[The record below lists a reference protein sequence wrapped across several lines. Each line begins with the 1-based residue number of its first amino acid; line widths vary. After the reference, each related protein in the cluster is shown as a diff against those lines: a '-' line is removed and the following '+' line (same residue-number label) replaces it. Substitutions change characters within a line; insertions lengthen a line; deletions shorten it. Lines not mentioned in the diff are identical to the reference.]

1 MQKAKQFTGIVLGI
15 AAVLA
20 LKFYNKAKTQDEL
33 RSELRAKCRAD
44 ATCTAAVDKHF
55 DGCFEKG
62 YSMGGRSTSGLVNT
76 DKFLTC
82 FNEASGAEVFAV
94 TAH

>member
-20 LKFYNKAKTQDEL
+20 LKFYNKAQTQDDL
-33 RSELRAKCRAD
+33 RKDLRGKCGAD
-44 ATCTAAVDKHF
+44 ARCTAAVDQHF
-55 DGCFEKG
+55 EGCFEKS
-62 YSMGGRSTSGLVNT
+62 YSMGGRSTSGLVKT